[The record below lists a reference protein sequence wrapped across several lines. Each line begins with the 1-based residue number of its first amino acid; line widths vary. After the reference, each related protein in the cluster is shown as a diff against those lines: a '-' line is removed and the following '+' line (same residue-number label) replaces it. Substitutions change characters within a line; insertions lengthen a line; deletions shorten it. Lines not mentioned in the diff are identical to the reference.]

1 MDGVVDEQVDCAVTV
16 GFWLNQLE
24 KYIIM
29 KERGKRETDLS
40 DQKLD
45 ITLPQ
50 DHPDDLQLA
59 KVPLSVKQADS
70 SVLKTSFQASL
81 LYL

>member
-1 MDGVVDEQVDCAVTV
+1 MTV

-29 KERGKRETDLS
+29 KERGNRETDLTRS
-40 DQKLD
+40 DEKLD

-50 DHPDDLQLA
+50 DHPDDLPLA
-59 KVPLSVKQADS
+59 KVPLNVKQADS
-70 SVLKTSFQASL
+70 SVFETYFQASL